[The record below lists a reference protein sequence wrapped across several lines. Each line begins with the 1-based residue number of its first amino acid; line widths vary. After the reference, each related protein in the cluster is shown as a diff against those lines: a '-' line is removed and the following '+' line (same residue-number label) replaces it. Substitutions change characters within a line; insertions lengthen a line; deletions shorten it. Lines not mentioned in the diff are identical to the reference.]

1 MKIKYILAGGLFLSL
16 GMVSCLDDAFLD
28 RTPIDKEVEST
39 VFTNYDN
46 FKMYAWG
53 LYKTQIKGYNSR
65 PQDGDESDM
74 MYWAQSPNGISLVNN
89 RLDASN
95 ISDKMWS
102 FSFIRDVNIML
113 DNIDGSSM
121 TDKEKEHWRSVGY
134 FFRGWAYFDM
144 MKNFGELPWIE
155 HVVKTEDTDILYG
168 ERDSRELVANNIL
181 TNLLYAEEH
190 INPNGD
196 GKNTINPNVVRA
208 LISPFGLFEGTWRKY
223 HGEVDG
229 VGAEKYLEASV
240 KASQNLIDQNLGLV
254 EDYDAVFN
262 SLSLKN
268 ESSILLYKE
277 YLEYDSKKS
286 HNLTNDTRDYPYLM
300 EGTKRLV
307 EHYLCSDGKP
317 VSTSGVYKGD
327 NTVYD
332 EFENRDYRLYY
343 TICPPYEVKLSSD
356 RTSWE
361 YTDNP
366 EDRKY
371 MDMMN
376 EIIGGSKEK
385 KHFPLFNG
393 ATTYTGK
400 VPNLEAVKVGG
411 IPTRAGYYFYRYY
424 NNYPGAEN
432 RENQGTD
439 APIFRMGE
447 VLVNHAEA
455 MFELGRFDQA
465 VADKTI
471 NQLRV
476 RAHIPT
482 MRVSEIGSDFD
493 TYRDSDV
500 DPVLWEIRRERC
512 VELMGS
518 GFRLED
524 IKRWKKGNYLSL
536 QPVGVKINN
545 IEDYDNEP
553 LKNSLYNGAEQPR
566 YKNCVTYIDKP
577 NPGWEDKCYLYPIPL
592 KQTVLNPNLDQNPGW
607 KD

>member
-1 MKIKYILAGGLFLSL
+1 MKMKYILASGLLFSFGL
-16 GMVSCLDDAFLD
+16 VSCLDDAFLN

-39 VFTNYDN
+39 VFTTYEN
-46 FKMYAWG
+46 FKMYGWG
-53 LYKTQIKGYNSR
+53 LYKDYIVGYKDR
-65 PQDGDESDM
+65 PHMGDESDM
-74 MYWAQSPNGISLVNN
+74 LYWAQSPNGISLVTN

-95 ISDKMWS
+95 ISSDKWS

-121 TDKEKEHWRSVGY
+121 TNTEKEHWRGIGY
-134 FFRGWAYFDM
+134 FFRAWAYFDM
-144 MKNFGELPWIE
+144 MKDFGELPWLE
-155 HVVKTEDTDILYG
+155 HVVTTGDAEILYG
-168 ERDSRELVANNIL
+168 KKDSRELVANNIL

-208 LISPFGLFEGTWRKY
+208 LISRFGLFEGTWRKY
-223 HGEVDG
+223 HGPVDG
-229 VGAEKYLEASV
+229 VDGKKYLEASI

-254 EDYDAVFN
+254 SDYDDIFN

-268 ESSILLYKE
+268 ENSILLYKE
-277 YLEYDSKKS
+277 YVEYDKEKS
-286 HNLTNDTRDYPYLM
+286 HNLNNDAREYQYLM

-317 VSTSGVYKGD
+317 VSTSEKYKGD
-327 NTVYD
+327 NTVYN

-361 YTDNP
+361 YTDDP

-371 MDMMN
+371 IDMMN
-376 EIIGGSKEK
+376 KIVGGKKEK
-385 KHFPLFNG
+385 KYFPLFNG
-393 ATTYTGK
+393 ANTYTGK

-411 IPTRAGYYFYRYY
+411 LPTRAGYYFYRYY

-432 RENQGTD
+432 RDNQGTD

-447 VLVNHAEA
+447 VLVNYAEA

-465 VADKTI
+465 IADKTI

-476 RAHIPT
+476 RAHIPA
-482 MRVSEIGSDFD
+482 MQVNEIGSSFD

-500 DPVLWEIRRERC
+500 NPVLWEIRRERC

-518 GFRLED
+518 GFRMDD
-524 IKRWKKGNYLSL
+524 IKRWKKGAYLSL

-545 IEDYDNEP
+545 IEDYNSEA
-553 LKNSLYNGAEQPR
+553 LANSLYNDAEQPR
-566 YKNCVTYIDKP
+566 YKNCVTYIEKP
-577 NPGWEDKCYLYPIPL
+577 NPGWTDKCYLYPIPL
-592 KQTVLNPNLDQNPGW
+592 KQTVLNTNLDQNPGW
-607 KD
+607 